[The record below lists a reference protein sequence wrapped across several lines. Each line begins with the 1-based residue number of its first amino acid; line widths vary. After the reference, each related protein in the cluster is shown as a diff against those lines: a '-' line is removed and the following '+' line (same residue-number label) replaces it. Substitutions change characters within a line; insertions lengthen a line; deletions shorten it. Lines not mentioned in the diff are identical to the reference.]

1 MEVTEPVTTWETKAI
16 AEDAM
21 FYAVYAV
28 ATGITADALARWL
41 RTSYK
46 R

>member
-1 MEVTEPVTTWETKAI
+1 MNLMEPFTNWKPKAI
-16 AEDAM
+16 AENAM
-21 FYAVYAV
+21 FHAVYAI
-28 ATGITADALARWL
+28 ATAITADALARWL